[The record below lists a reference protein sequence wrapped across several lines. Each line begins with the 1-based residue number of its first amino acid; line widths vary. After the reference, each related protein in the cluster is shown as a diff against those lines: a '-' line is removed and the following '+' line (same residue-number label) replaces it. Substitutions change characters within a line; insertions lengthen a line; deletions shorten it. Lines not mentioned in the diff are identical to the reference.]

1 MHGKQDAQTEEMTM
15 LTIEQLQDDGS
26 LYEYFYHD
34 GVAWGIG
41 TAAEARDAVE
51 YCGETADMLRY
62 KKVA

>member
-1 MHGKQDAQTEEMTM
+1 M